1 MRVLMLSWEYPP
13 VMVGGL
19 GRHVHALAEAM
30 AAAGHE
36 VTVLTRHPGTPDV
49 PHDEVVAGVRVVRAA
64 EDPTKLSFADDLL
77 AWTMALNHALTR
89 AGLAVCAERSFDV
102 VHAHDWLVAHA
113 ATTLEHHLGVPLV
126 ATLHST
132 EAGRHQGWLPGPV
145 NRTIH
150 SVEWWLTF
158 EARRVVTCSA
168 YMCWEV
174 TRLFDLPPGK
184 VDVVPNGVDA
194 ARWRVGADRAAA
206 ARRRW
211 AADGPLVVYCGRL
224 VYEKGVQDLLAA
236 VPRLRRRHPGL
247 RVVVAGTGP
256 AEAELRERARALR
269 LGRAVA
275 FAGFVTDAE
284 LAALVAAADCAVVPS
299 RYEPFGMVA
308 LEAGAAGTPVVAAD
322 VGGLAEVVADG
333 RLGVRFPAGDPAAL
347 AGAVGRLLADPDLG
361 RRLVRA
367 GQDALATEHGWD
379 RVAERTVAVYRRAI
393 GETPAPAPAG
403 GPAGGSAGAP
413 ANGPASESASGS
425 ARGPAGGWV
434 GGPASGSAGAPA
446 SASAGE
452 AASGPASESASGSA
466 SGSVRGPA
474 GGWVGG
480 PVGGPTG
487 RDVNLLTGQPS

>member
-36 VTVLTRHPGTPDV
+36 VTVLTRHPGGAEV
-49 PHDEVVAGVRVVRAA
+49 ARDEVAGGVRVVRVA
-64 EDPTKLSFADDLL
+64 EDPTRLSFADDLL

-89 AGLAVCAERSFDV
+89 AGLAVGAAGGFDV

-126 ATLHST
+126 ATLHAT

-168 YMCWEV
+168 YMRWEV
-174 TRLFDLPPGK
+174 TRLFELPAAK

-194 ARWRVGADRAAA
+194 SRWRVRPDRVAA

-211 AADGPLVVYCGRL
+211 AADGPLVAYGGRL
-224 VYEKGVQDLLAA
+224 VHEKGVQDLLAA

-256 AEAELRERARALR
+256 AEASLREQARALR
-269 LGRAVA
+269 LGRSVT
-275 FAGFVTDAE
+275 FAGFVPDAD

-333 RLGVRFPAGDPAAL
+333 RFGLRFPAGEPAAL
-347 AGAVGRLLADPDLG
+347 ADAVSRLLADPELG

-367 GQDALATEHGWD
+367 GRAALAARYGWAG
-379 RVAERTVAVYRRAI
+379 VAERTVGVYARARADQRALQ
-393 GETPAPAPAG
+393 APAA
-403 GPAGGSAGAP
+403 AP
-413 ANGPASESASGS
+413 PLPDG
-425 ARGPAGGWV
+425 
-434 GGPASGSAGAPA
+434 
-446 SASAGE
+446 
-452 AASGPASESASGSA
+452 
-466 SGSVRGPA
+466 
-474 GGWVGG
+474 
-480 PVGGPTG
+480 
-487 RDVNLLTGQPS
+487 NLLTGQPG

>member
-13 VMVGGL
+13 VLVGGL

-49 PHDEVVAGVRVVRAA
+49 PHDEVAGGVRVVRAA
-64 EDPTKLSFADDLL
+64 EDPTRLSFADDLL
-77 AWTMALNHALTR
+77 AWTMALNHALIR
-89 AGLAVCAERSFDV
+89 AGLAACADRSFDV

-126 ATLHST
+126 ATLHAT

-168 YMCWEV
+168 YMGWEV
-174 TRLFDLPPGK
+174 TRLFELPAGK

-194 ARWRVGADRAAA
+194 ARWRVGPDRVAA

-211 AADGPLVVYCGRL
+211 AADGPLVAYCGRL
-224 VYEKGVQDLLAA
+224 VHEKGVQDLLAA

-256 AEAELRERARALR
+256 AEAELRARARSLR
-269 LGRAVA
+269 LGRSVT
-275 FAGFVTDAE
+275 FAGFVPDAD
-284 LAALVAAADCAVVPS
+284 LTALIAAADCAVVPS

-308 LEAGAAGTPVVAAD
+308 LEATAAGTPVVAAD

-333 RLGVRFPAGDPAAL
+333 RLGLRFPAGNPAAL
-347 AGAVGRLLADPDLG
+347 ADAVSRLVGEPELG

-367 GQDALATEHGWD
+367 GQAALAAEHDWA
-379 RVAERTVAVYRRAI
+379 RVAERTVAVYRRAVSEAPT
-393 GETPAPAPAG
+393 GGPAPAVVPAL
-403 GPAGGSAGAP
+403 
-413 ANGPASESASGS
+413 
-425 ARGPAGGWV
+425 
-434 GGPASGSAGAPA
+434 
-446 SASAGE
+446 
-452 AASGPASESASGSA
+452 
-466 SGSVRGPA
+466 
-474 GGWVGG
+474 
-480 PVGGPTG
+480 
-487 RDVNLLTGQPS
+487 RDGNLLTGQLG